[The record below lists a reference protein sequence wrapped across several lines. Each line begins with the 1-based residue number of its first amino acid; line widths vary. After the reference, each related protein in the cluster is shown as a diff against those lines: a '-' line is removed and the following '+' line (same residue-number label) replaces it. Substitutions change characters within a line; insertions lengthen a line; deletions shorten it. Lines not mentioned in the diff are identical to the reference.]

1 MPPSTASSS
10 PPQMKSSRSP
20 CAATPKSSSPS
31 PRRLAEVALQHAA
44 SRLVSTLRPSAS
56 ASQHF
61 SISAFCWALTRSPI
75 YEAASGQELCR
86 APQSN
91 EPRYLAEKLTSRLA
105 KPKRAESL
113 RSRRPEGGGVLK
125 C

>member
-31 PRRLAEVALQHAA
+31 PRRWAEVALQHAA

-91 EPRYLAEKLTSRLA
+91 EPRYLAEKLTSGGRR
-105 KPKRAESL
+105 RAEVLTSC
-113 RSRRPEGGGVLK
+113 SRLLEGGLHRY
-125 C
+125 